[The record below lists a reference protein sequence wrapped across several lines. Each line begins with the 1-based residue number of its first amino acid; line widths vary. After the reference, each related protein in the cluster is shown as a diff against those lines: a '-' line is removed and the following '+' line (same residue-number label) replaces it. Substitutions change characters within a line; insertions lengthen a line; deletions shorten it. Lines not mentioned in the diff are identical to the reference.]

1 MNDNCDFVLTFG
13 VCDFFFVLKR
23 DNYYSAIAIFSPYLK
38 GRTYTALELHRIE
51 IHMLE
56 KEVNLFKLM
65 NKILSP

>member
-1 MNDNCDFVLTFG
+1 MIIVILSSLLGFVI
-13 VCDFFFVLKR
+13 FFVLKR